1 MFSVCLSC
9 VFSKSYIYTCLNYVI
24 LVGLAVGS
32 GCAGVDYAWQFIFAL
47 WWVIVD
53 I

>member
-1 MFSVCLSC
+1 
-9 VFSKSYIYTCLNYVI
+9 VI
-24 LVGLAVGS
+24 LEDLAVGS

>member
-1 MFSVCLSC
+1 
-9 VFSKSYIYTCLNYVI
+9 LNYVI

-32 GCAGVDYAWQFIFAL
+32 GCAGVDYARQFIFAL

-53 I
+53 IWPVGRGVTSVCKS